1 MQSLKTSGVRW
12 MKRQHHASL
21 PRIAIHM
28 TRVVSPYGL
37 RREAEHHVAFVRAG
51 RMKCLYR
58 AMHFIPLGLRD
69 TLKRELQRSARPFS
83 LEFNL

>member
-51 RMKCLYR
+51 RMKCLIGLCTL
-58 AMHFIPLGLRD
+58 FPLAYGTR
-69 TLKRELQRSARPFS
+69 
-83 LEFNL
+83 